1 MLERVGSFVFS
12 TEHWVGA
19 SHRRHPA
26 RHLLDAYR
34 RPASPTPY
42 EVLPRNLH
50 EKLVGGSSP
59 GLTWPW
65 VNQLSHIGPG
75 DPEVRNKLQARS
87 ILCYFLQLPGNAF
100 SLEIFL

>member
-1 MLERVGSFVFS
+1 MFERVGSFGCS
-12 TEHWVGA
+12 TEHKVGA

-50 EKLVGGSSP
+50 EKLIGGSSP
-59 GLTWPW
+59 GLTWPLI
-65 VNQLSHIGPG
+65 NQHWAKGPG
-75 DPEVRNKLQARS
+75 GPEQAAS
-87 ILCYFLQLPGNAF
+87 KVHFVLLSPATG
-100 SLEIFL
+100 